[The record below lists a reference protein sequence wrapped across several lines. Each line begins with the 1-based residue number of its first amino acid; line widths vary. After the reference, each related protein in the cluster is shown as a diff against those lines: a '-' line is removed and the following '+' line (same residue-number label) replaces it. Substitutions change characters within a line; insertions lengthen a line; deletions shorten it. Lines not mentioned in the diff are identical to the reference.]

1 MNKQMKVDSRQM
13 QFTTLK
19 FDYKLILNSH
29 NDDIC
34 KKAGL
39 KLNAL
44 SLIAPCMEFNK
55 NPLLEECVLYVS
67 IQLLSFD

>member
-13 QFTTLK
+13 PFTTLK
-19 FDYKLILNSH
+19 FDYKLNLNSQI
-29 NDDIC
+29 DDIC

-44 SLIAPCMEFNK
+44 SLIAPYMEFNK